1 MLPKRVKACLPLY
14 TSDHVLPIPGIS
26 DSIWLRQPL
35 KSARLSTAFRAL
47 KYFESNTLRQG
58 LLINSCAGPRNLR
71 MAWGSIQEASTLYSL
86 MHAFPKSQ
94 LLECG
99 LFQIDPTSL
108 PKAWGF
114 KQGELP
120 ALGASPDGM
129 FIHPSQPDMDSNIL
143 GTEVGRIWRSSPAM
157 GSIPRCF
164 SCSARQSGRGRN
176 VHVPSR
182 PYVPSRPC
190 RPVTPR
196 NTRMQAVASGIV
208 SSSNDDDAS

>member
-1 MLPKRVKACLPLY
+1 
-14 TSDHVLPIPGIS
+14 
-26 DSIWLRQPL
+26 
-35 KSARLSTAFRAL
+35 
-47 KYFESNTLRQG
+47 
-58 LLINSCAGPRNLR
+58 

-143 GTEVGRIWRSSPAM
+143 GTEVGRIWRPSPAT
-157 GSIPRCF
+157 GSEDVLPAQLV
-164 SCSARQSGRGRN
+164 S
-176 VHVPSR
+176 
-182 PYVPSRPC
+182 
-190 RPVTPR
+190 PVEAAMCTALLGPAD
-196 NTRMQAVASGIV
+196 Q
-208 SSSNDDDAS
+208 